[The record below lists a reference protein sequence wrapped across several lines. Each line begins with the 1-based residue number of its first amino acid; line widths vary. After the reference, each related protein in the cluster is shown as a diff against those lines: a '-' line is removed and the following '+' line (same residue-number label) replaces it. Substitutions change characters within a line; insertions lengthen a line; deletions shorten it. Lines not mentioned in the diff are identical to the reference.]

1 MNLTASD
8 RTALLRLASSLPVGS
23 EERRAIL
30 SNLTAAKQA
39 ADKEASDEFASY
51 ILSKQGGDPI
61 SVSEV
66 EGFVKGLGIRI
77 NEGGRKKKSGPRW
90 QPGFRVCIK
99 AEKHKGDGIEVYRD
113 NDRRIGIVV
122 DDGGGQKGAPVTV
135 KFGGEEVVFPNAQR
149 SRGVG
154 MYKATDYS
162 NMKGYGPIE
171 IIYKADPSSRP
182 PREQKAIAAEY
193 IARGES
199 RGVKRS
205 LNYYSGW
212 VFIAAKGGNGF
223 YFSILAQ
230 QRASQD
236 ACAEGFPFR
245 SFNPGKAEVL
255 YIGKLG
261 KRPRGWET
269 EWTAIQEAAAL
280 AAK

>member
-1 MNLTASD
+1 MKLTASD
-8 RTALLRLASSLPVGS
+8 RKALIKLASSLPVGS
-23 EERRAIL
+23 EERRSIL
-30 SNLTAAKQA
+30 STLTEKGAVS
-39 ADKEASDEFASY
+39 KEASDAFASY

-61 SVSEV
+61 PVSEV
-66 EGFVKGLGIRI
+66 EGFVKGLGIRVS
-77 NEGGRKKKSGPRW
+77 GGRTKKPGPRW
-90 QPGFRVCIK
+90 QNGYRVCIK
-99 AEKHKGDGIEVYRD
+99 AEKHKGDGIDVYRA

-122 DDGGGQKGAPVTV
+122 DEGDGSKGSPVTV
-135 KFGGEEVVFPNAQR
+135 AFGSEEVVFPNAQR

-162 NMKGYGPIE
+162 KMKGYGPIE

-182 PREQKAIAAEY
+182 TPEQKQIAAEY
-193 IARGES
+193 VERGASRGE
-199 RGVKRS
+199 RRS
-205 LNYYSGW
+205 LNYYTGY
-212 VFIAAKGGNGF
+212 VFVAAKGKNGF

-255 YIGKLG
+255 YIGRLG
-261 KRPRGWET
+261 KRPRGWED
-269 EWTAIQEAAAL
+269 EWQGMQEAAML